1 MRFALAISLAVCAA
15 CNASAAGSQEP
26 TPAPRGEDPGSAV
39 SGKLLE
45 RIDAG
50 SYSYLRIASAAGE
63 VWAAVPTTAL
73 PVGAP
78 VSVEQPLWMQD
89 FESKTLGRKWPRI
102 AFGTLSG
109 SGAGGAA
116 EPHPAALAD
125 APGGPAGRMPS
136 DALHAFTHPSA
147 PRAADVGGL
156 KVARAPG
163 SSGRTVA
170 EVFAQRTALS
180 GQEVAVRG
188 KVVKF
193 TAGVLGRNW
202 IHLRD
207 GTGVDGGNDLTVTSD
222 ESCAVGDVVLARGTA
237 RLDQDFG
244 AGYRYPVL
252 LEGARLQAR

>member
-1 MRFALAISLAVCAA
+1 MRLASAIFLAACAA
-15 CNASAAGSQEP
+15 CSAAGAGPQEAN
-26 TPAPRGEDPGSAV
+26 PAASGAGPGSAV

-50 SYSYLRIASAAGE
+50 SYSYLRIAGATGE
-63 VWAAVPTTAL
+63 VWAAVPTTGL
-73 PVGAP
+73 PAGAE
-78 VSVEQPLWMQD
+78 VRVEQPLWMQD

-109 SGAGGAA
+109 SEGTGASQGGGAR
-116 EPHPAALAD
+116 
-125 APGGPAGRMPS
+125 GPSPKMPS
-136 DALHAFTHPSA
+136 DAAHSFTHPAA
-147 PRAADVGGL
+147 PPPADVGEL
-156 KVARAPG
+156 RVARAPG
-163 SSGRTVA
+163 SSGRTVG
-170 EVFAQRTALS
+170 EVFAQRAALS
-180 GQEVAVRG
+180 GREVAVRG

-202 IHLRD
+202 VHLRD
-207 GTGVDGGNDLTVTSD
+207 GTGANGANDLTVTSD
-222 ESCAVGDVVLARGTA
+222 ESCSVGDVVLARGTA